1 MALVHIMNFQR
12 GPKQHYTFVK
22 EIKQINKQKRET
34 FILFC
39 VMQKTNS
46 NDMKVSK
53 WTIPC
58 F

>member
-1 MALVHIMNFQR
+1 MMALVHIMNFQR

-53 WTIPC
+53 
-58 F
+58 